1 MNNKYALITATFIV
15 VLLTSTI
22 ELSAKRQKQSGHELL
37 KRADHSMHAQNS
49 SPIRRIDRDLNKKK
63 QKNSNYS
70 IRTIDGSNN
79 NILNPNM
86 NSHDT
91 RLLRITTASYDDG
104 VSALAG
110 AALPNPRVISNTVL
124 AQSEL
129 TQTPNLASDYLWQWG
144 QFLDHDL
151 DLTDGAVPAEPAN
164 IPIPAGDSYFDPD
177 NTGDVVLPFNRSLY
191 DVSSGTGTDNPRE
204 QLNEITGWID
214 ASNVYGSDE
223 TRAIALRTLDGTGKL
238 KTSKNDLLP
247 FNTEGLSN
255 AGGSSKNLFLA
266 GDVRANEQVGL
277 TAMHTLFVR
286 EHNRL
291 AEKIVKK
298 HPNFSGEKIYQK
310 ARSIVAAQIQV
321 ITYNEFLPVL
331 LGPNA
336 ISNFKGYQPDIDSSI
351 SNEFATAAF
360 RLGHSLLSPQ
370 ILRLNK
376 NNKEIKYGHLAL
388 RDAFFDPNRI
398 SDEGGIDPLLRGLAK
413 QPCQNLDTLII
424 DDVRNFLFGQPGE
437 GGFDLASLNIQRGR
451 DHGLPRYNEVRVI
464 LGLQPLTSFAEIS
477 SNLDVQNK
485 LSSAYNNVDEID
497 LWVGGLA
504 ENNVDGALVGEVFY
518 KILKDQF
525 ERLRDG
531 DRFWYEHIMSGKE
544 LRKIEKTTLAKI
556 IRRNT
561 NINKEIQNN
570 VFLIN

>member
-1 MNNKYALITATFIV
+1 MKYFISRITILIIALLLSNF
-15 VLLTSTI
+15 VLN
-22 ELSAKRQKQSGHELL
+22 AKDLKISSQEMLKHADRSGGVF
-37 KRADHSMHAQNS
+37 NS
-49 SPIRRIDRDLNKKK
+49 SPVRRIKRDLNKKK
-63 QKNSNYS
+63 QKNSTYS

-86 NSHDT
+86 NSHNT
-91 RLLRITTASYDDG
+91 RLLRITTSSYDDG
-104 VSALAG
+104 VSSLAG
-110 AALPNPRVISNTVL
+110 ATRPNPRVISNTVL
-124 AQSEL
+124 TQSEL
-129 TQTPNLASDYLWQWG
+129 TQTPNVASDYLWQWG
-144 QFLDHDL
+144 QFIDHDL
-151 DLTDGAVPAEPAN
+151 DLTDGAIPTESAN
-164 IPIPAGDSYFDPD
+164 IPIPAGDSYFDPG
-177 NTGDVVLPFNRSLY
+177 NTGDVVLPFNRSIY
-191 DVSSGTGTDNPRE
+191 EVSSGTGTDNPRE
-204 QLNEITGWID
+204 QLNEITGWFD

-223 TRAIALRTLDGTGKL
+223 ARALALRTLDGTGKL
-238 KTSKNDLLP
+238 KTSKDNLLP

-255 AGGSSKNLFLA
+255 AGGPSDSLFLA

-291 AEKIVKK
+291 AEKIAKK
-298 HPNFSGEKIYQK
+298 HPNFSDEKIYQG
-310 ARSIVAAQIQV
+310 ARRIVAAQIQV

-331 LGPNA
+331 LGQNKL
-336 ISNFKGYQPDIDSSI
+336 SRYKGYQPDIDSSI

-376 NNKEIKYGHLAL
+376 RNKEIKYGHLAL
-388 RDAFFDPNRI
+388 RDAFFGPKRI
-398 SDEGGIDPLLRGLAK
+398 IDEGGIDPLLRGLAK
-413 QPCQNLDTLII
+413 QPCQNLDIFII

-451 DHGLPRYNEVRVI
+451 DHGLPHYNEVRRL
-464 LGLQPLTSFAEIS
+464 LGLQPVTSFAEIS
-477 SNLDVQNK
+477 SNLDVQSK
-485 LSSAYNNVDEID
+485 LSEAYSSVDEID

-504 ENNVDGALVGEVFY
+504 EDNVHDALVGEVFY
-518 KILKDQF
+518 IILKDQF

-531 DRFWYEHIMSGKE
+531 DRFWYKNIMSDKE
-544 LRKIEKTTLAKI
+544 IRKIEKTTLAKI

-561 NINKEIQNN
+561 KIKNEIQNN